1 MNKRTSLLL
10 TMCLLIAMLAGCSG
24 GDAETSAPETGTSA
38 AETTSGETTAEETG
52 VSDDLSEYD
61 FDGRQFQI
69 VYSEEQLG
77 PLWPYAPEE
86 ENGDRLND
94 AAFARNMLVEE
105 RFNCSIGYTSTGGNY
120 LEVSEELRK
129 AVMAG
134 DNTYQL
140 AINHMYAGF
149 TAAIADRLLYDF
161 NDLPAINLDK
171 PWWNQSI
178 RKNLEVEGVLLTAVS
193 DLIYGYYDVIYFNKD
208 IMDDHGIAYPYEN
221 VHDGSWTWTYLAQ
234 ITKDIT
240 RDLNGDSKL
249 DDKDAWGFVIDSN
262 ISTMTRLIHSNGMVM
277 ATMDET
283 GRPTLDG
290 MISDKMHTVV
300 ERYYDFVWNDD
311 RCYYATKTGT
321 LDIADMFLQGNSMM
335 MHTQTV
341 KLPTLRDAEFAFGI
355 VPLPK
360 YDEAQEGYYSL
371 ASTQMLLLPANMED
385 PEFTGVILEALSAE
399 SYRQVVPTLYDVV
412 YENKLL
418 RDEESRD
425 MFNIIRGTLVYD
437 YNWNYGDGN
446 DMSYLIGR
454 TVGEKNADLAS
465 YFAAKAPA
473 AQLNLD
479 KVYETIVDGYAD

>member
-1 MNKRTSLLL
+1 MSRKIAMLL
-10 TMCLLIAMLAGCSG
+10 TASLLIAMLAGCSG
-24 GDAETSAPETGTSA
+24 DEPETTPPESDDPA
-38 AETTSGETTAEETG
+38 AETTAVETTAEETG
-52 VSDDLSEYD
+52 VSDDLGEYD

-69 VYSEEQLG
+69 VYSEDQLG
-77 PLWPYAPEE
+77 ELWPYAPEE

-105 RFNCSIGYTSTGGNY
+105 RFNCAIGYTSTGGNSN
-120 LEVSEELRK
+120 EVSDELRNV
-129 AVMAG
+129 VMAG

-208 IMDDHGIAYPYEN
+208 IMDNHGIAYPYEK
-221 VHDGSWTWTYLAQ
+221 VHDGTWTWTYLAE

-249 DDKDAWGFVIDSN
+249 NESDAWGFVIDSN
-262 ISTMTRLIHSNGMVM
+262 PSTMTRLIHSNGMVM
-277 ATMDET
+277 ASAGEN

-290 MISDKMHTVV
+290 MMSDKMHTVV

-311 RCYYATKTGT
+311 RCYYALRTGS
-321 LDIADMFLQGNSMM
+321 LDITDMFLAGNSMM
-335 MHTQTV
+335 MHTQTF
-341 KLPTLRDAEFAFGI
+341 KLPQLRDADFAFGI

-371 ASTQMLLLPANMED
+371 ASTQMLLLPANTED
-385 PEFTGVILEALSAE
+385 PEFTGVVLEALSAE
-399 SYRQVVPTLYDVV
+399 SYRQVIPTLYDVV

-418 RDEESRD
+418 RDEESQE
-425 MFNIIRGTLVYD
+425 MFEIIRGTLVYD

-465 YFAAKAPA
+465 YFASRAPA
-473 AQLNLD
+473 AQLKLD
-479 KVYETIVDGYAD
+479 EVYDAIVEGYAD